1 MMLVRDVMQSKVV
14 TITPRTTLS
23 EAVRLARQRGIR
35 HLPVL
40 EKGELVGMVSD
51 RDLKRAMPSPATG
64 LRAHEMNDPLER
76 LSAAEIMTRPVVTIG
91 PMVPL
96 EEAARLMVEEKISA
110 LPVTERGRLVGIV
123 TETDVLAL
131 FVKAMGAG
139 EPSSRLDVVLG
150 ERPSAL
156 AEVVQA
162 VEGVGVVISSIMS
175 LTSRAGL
182 KEAVI
187 RVATINPGPAIK
199 ALEARGY
206 AVRQPWRG

>member
-14 TITPRTTLS
+14 TITPRTTLA
-23 EAVRLARQRGIR
+23 EAVRLVRQRGIR

-40 EKGELVGMVSD
+40 EEGELVGMVSD
-51 RDLKRAMPSPATG
+51 RDLKRAMPSPATA
-64 LRAHEMNDPLER
+64 LRAHEMNDLLER
-76 LSAAEIMTRPVVTIG
+76 LRAAEIMTRPVVTIG
-91 PMVPL
+91 PMLPV

-123 TETDVLAL
+123 TETDVLTL

-162 VEGVGVVISSIMS
+162 VEGAGVPISSIMS
-175 LTSRAGL
+175 LASRAGR
-182 KEAVI
+182 KEAMI
-187 RVATINPGPAIK
+187 RVATINPGPAIRALK
-199 ALEARGY
+199 AKGY
-206 AVRQPWRG
+206 AVRHAWRG